1 MLPSIHPAAGRLLSL
16 VSAQVCESTLPE
28 ARPGAG
34 RPARGYGVSQ
44 NRPQRLPSPGA
55 QCRAWT
61 SMCAGR
67 NRGEGVQLGTP
78 LLRGVGVSSCDLAHT
93 SPGTQGPAA
102 GSRLLLGGWCR
113 GRGRPGPG
121 PSSGAGRGQQRE
133 GLARTELWPH
143 PAVTAHSG
151 PAALGGREPPQY
163 GVCETPSK
171 SQNSVPAAVTKAL
184 ASFYSAAHAS

>member
-55 QCRAWT
+55 QCRART

-78 LLRGVGVSSCDLAHT
+78 LLRGVGVSSCDLAQT

-121 PSSGAGRGQQRE
+121 PSCRRWAWAAEGGTGPHGAVAPSCGHGTQRPCRPRRPRAAT
-133 GLARTELWPH
+133 ARRL
-143 PAVTAHSG
+143 
-151 PAALGGREPPQY
+151 
-163 GVCETPSK
+163 
-171 SQNSVPAAVTKAL
+171 
-184 ASFYSAAHAS
+184 